1 MREISKPILI
11 ASMEIGKSLKTW
23 RKIYMLKAT
32 QVAQRAGISLGTLS
46 KIENGDPSV
55 SVAALLEVVRSVG
68 MLDTLTDSLEPL
80 NHDLGRARV
89 TENLPKRIR

>member
-46 KIENGDPSV
+46 KIEKGDPSV